1 VSNVSSNAQ
10 EEIGQLVPRLKWV
23 IEMLIRLRFGVVA
36 ILVCVSIVSLSF
48 PHGVEA
54 KEPGRPA
61 IKHDDFGSYCNQ
73 KYGYLVQYPQYLKG
87 EGEPDAQDGQ
97 LFSSKSKP
105 LQMRVW
111 GCYSNWLSGE
121 DMSIEQQRDQDIK
134 NLASSDLP
142 KPVITYK
149 QSGKNWYVISGTSAD
164 KIFYQKTVKGKDVF
178 ATVMLTYPTDRKA
191 EFDSDVGKIARSLSI
206 PKLP

>member
-1 VSNVSSNAQ
+1 MVSS
-10 EEIGQLVPRLKWV
+10 LPFL
-23 IEMLIRLRFGVVA
+23 L
-36 ILVCVSIVSLSF
+36 
-48 PHGVEA
+48 GVEA
-54 KEPGRPA
+54 KAPA
-61 IKHDDFGSYCNQ
+61 MPASKHGEFGSYFNQ
-73 KYGYLVQYPQYLKG
+73 KFGYLVKYPQYLKG

-97 LFSSKSKP
+97 SFSSKSKA

-134 NLASSDLP
+134 TLASSDLP

-149 QSGKNWYVISGTSAD
+149 QNGRNWYVISGISAN

-178 ATVMLTYPTDRKA
+178 ATVMLTYPADRKA
-191 EFDSDVGKIARSLSI
+191 EFDSDAGKIAHSLSI